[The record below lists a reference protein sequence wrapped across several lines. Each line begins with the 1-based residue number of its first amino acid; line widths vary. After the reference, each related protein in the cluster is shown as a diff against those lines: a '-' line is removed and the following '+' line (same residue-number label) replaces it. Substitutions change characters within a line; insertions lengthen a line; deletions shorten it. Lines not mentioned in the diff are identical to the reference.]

1 MQSFRLRHGVSVVF
15 IFMSLLIGSKSFG
28 QYNSLWVP
36 DTLSGPSFNLTIK
49 DTFAQ
54 FKTGNQTITGAINNN
69 KFWGPTLIFNQGDTV
84 HMSVTNKLNDS
95 TTIHWHGM
103 HLPAVMDGGP
113 HQVIPPGTIWQPYW
127 KVVNKAS
134 TYWYH
139 PHLHNMT
146 MAHLTKGI
154 GGLIIVRD
162 AEEAALALPRTYGV
176 DDIPLVVT
184 SRSFDA
190 SNAFTMTDGKTI
202 SEYGDTLLTNG
213 VTRAQIS
220 LPKQYIRF
228 RILNAEIERGY
239 NIGFSDNRT
248 FYVIGNDGGLLNKP
262 VAETRVKLLVGE
274 RIEILVDLSKDAVGS
289 SLNLMSYNNGLA
301 FGFPGAEPY
310 KSGLNGS
317 YINNS
322 NFNILH
328 INIKAATSNAVT
340 SLPST
345 LANNTYLAA
354 TDATVSLSLSV
365 TAGSGVGLSEFY
377 FDNTPFVYNTI
388 NKTINLNTT
397 EKWTITNN
405 QVFGHAF
412 HIHDVEFK
420 IVARNG
426 STTGVNDYESGW
438 KDVVYLPKA
447 ESVTFVAKFDDY
459 ADSTH
464 PYMYHCHFSNHE
476 DGGMMGQFVVKNTS
490 SLPLSLLS
498 FTTLLANKEV
508 SIKWT
513 TANQVSTKSFSIE
526 RSADGINWTEI
537 GTVSSNNSASINT
550 YSYTD
555 VAPLFG
561 INYYR
566 LKIVDNNANF
576 TYSNVQSI
584 ETSSNAF
591 QFNVY
596 PNPARSRLYFNFS
609 DPAYEVYYMRVVNQ
623 LGKTIFMLPRPQ
635 LQSGLDISTLAKGT
649 YFLQV
654 TDEKTK
660 KTVTKEFVKE

>member
-1 MQSFRLRHGVSVVF
+1 MQLFKLRHSISVSILF
-15 IFMSLLIGSKSFG
+15 ILLLCNSKAIS
-28 QYNSLWVP
+28 QYNTLWIP
-36 DTLSGPSFNLTIK
+36 DTLSGTTFNLTIK

-54 FKTGNQTITGAINNN
+54 FKKGNQTITGAINNN

-113 HQVIPPGTIWQPYW
+113 HQVIPAGTTWQPYW

-146 MAHLTKGI
+146 MSHLTKGI

-190 SNAFTMTDGKTI
+190 SNAFTMTDNKTI

-220 LPKQYIRF
+220 LPKQYVRF

-239 NIGFSDNRT
+239 NIGFSDNRI
-248 FYVIGNDGGLLNKP
+248 FYVIGTDGGLLNTP
-262 VAETRVKLLVGE
+262 VALTRVTLMVGE
-274 RIEILVDLSKDAVGS
+274 RVEIMVNLGNDAVGS

-301 FGFPGAEPY
+301 FGFPGAEPN

-317 YINNS
+317 YLNNL

-328 INIKAATSNAVT
+328 INVVAATANAIT
-340 SLPST
+340 SVPT
-345 LANNTYLAA
+345 KLANNTYWSAS
-354 TDATVSLSLSV
+354 DATVSRSLTV

-377 FDNTPFVYNTI
+377 FDNTAFVYNTI
-388 NKTINLNTT
+388 NKTVILNNI
-397 EKWTITNN
+397 EKWTITNS
-405 QVFGHAF
+405 QIFTHAF

-420 IVARNG
+420 VVARNG
-426 STTGVNDYESGW
+426 SASSIYSWETGW
-438 KDVVYLPKA
+438 KDVLYLPKG
-447 ESVTFVAKFDDY
+447 ESVSFVAKFDDY
-459 ADSTH
+459 SDSIH

-498 FTTLLANKEV
+498 FTTVLADKEV
-508 SIKWT
+508 SVKWT
-513 TANQVSTKSFSIE
+513 TANLISTKSFAIE
-526 RSADGINWTEI
+526 RSADGINWSQI

-566 LKIVDNNANF
+566 LKMVDNNANF
-576 TYSNVQSI
+576 TYSNVQSV
-584 ETSSNAF
+584 ETTSNAF
-591 QFNVY
+591 QFKVY
-596 PNPARSRLYFNFS
+596 PNPAKSRLYFNFT
-609 DPAYEVYYMRVVNQ
+609 DPTYEVYYMRVVNQ

-660 KTVTKEFVKE
+660 KTVTKEFIVN